1 MKCYRIE
8 DVKEF
13 MGLLFLKEVFDK
25 FCMGSME
32 LKTFVSFSVK
42 GNLLSDWLDEEAK
55 ERYGTSEYVPWKLFR
70 PTAFS
75 LIRGKQTPTVLR
87 IQFVHYM
94 DNGDCGG
101 LRIQF
106 ENGEL
111 TCMSSF
117 TAAEFSLERNAE
129 QLWDE
134 NCYHFLKKNNILAA
148 EL

>member
-13 MGLLFLKEVFDK
+13 MELLFLKDVFDK

-32 LKTFVSFSVK
+32 LKTLVTFSVK
-42 GNLLSDWLDEEAK
+42 GNMFPDWLEEETK
-55 ERYGTSEYVPWKLFR
+55 EIYGNYEYVPWKLFR

-75 LIRGKQTPTVLR
+75 LIRGKQTPTMLR

-94 DNGDCGG
+94 ENGDCGG
-101 LRIQF
+101 LRVQF
-106 ENGEL
+106 ENREL
-111 TCMSSF
+111 TCMSSY
-117 TAAEFSLERNAE
+117 TAAEFTMDKRAE
-129 QLWDE
+129 LLWDE
-134 NCYHFLKKNNILAA
+134 NCSHFLKKNKILST